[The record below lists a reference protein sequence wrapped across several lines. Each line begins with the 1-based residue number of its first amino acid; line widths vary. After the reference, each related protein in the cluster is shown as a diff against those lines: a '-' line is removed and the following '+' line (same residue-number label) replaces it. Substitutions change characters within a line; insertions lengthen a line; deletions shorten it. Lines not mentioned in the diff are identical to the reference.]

1 MMEIKKIDHNFS
13 VCQVEDYFLVNL
25 NSEYSFIGKTDEEK
39 SLVCITDEVPANV
52 IQRDDGWKAFRIQGV
67 LDFSLIGILA
77 KIAAALADNGISIFA
92 VSTYNTDYVLMKKE
106 NYQKALDVLKA
117 LGYMIID

>member
-13 VCQVEDYFLVNL
+13 VCQVEDYSLVNL

-92 VSTYNTDYVLMKKE
+92 VSTYNTDYVLMKRE
-106 NYQKALDVLKA
+106 NYKKALDVLKA

>member
-13 VCQVEDYFLVNL
+13 VCQVEDYSLVNL

-117 LGYMIID
+117 LGCMIID

>member
-13 VCQVEDYFLVNL
+13 VCQVEDYSLVNL

-67 LDFSLIGILA
+67 FDFSLIGILA

-117 LGYMIID
+117 LGCMIID

>member
-13 VCQVEDYFLVNL
+13 VCQVEDYSLVNL

-52 IQRDDGWKAFRIQGV
+52 IQQDDGWKAFRIQGV
-67 LDFSLIGILA
+67 LNFSLIGILA

-117 LGYMIID
+117 LGYMIL

>member
-13 VCQVEDYFLVNL
+13 VCQVEDYSLVNL

-39 SLVCITDEVPANV
+39 SLVCISDEVPANV
-52 IQRDDGWKAFRIQGV
+52 IQQDDGWKAFRIQGV
-67 LDFSLIGILA
+67 LNFSLIGILA